1 MDGGAWWATV
11 HGVAKS
17 WTQMSDFTFS
27 FNPSHRVVVRI
38 WLRIWKQL
46 IEVGKDLKGLCNL
59 NLVYNQKNLS
69 HNKGFPGGSSD
80 KESACQRA
88 TGDTGLIPGLG
99 KNPREGNG
107 NPLQYSWQDNP
118 MDSGAW
124 KATVHGFIKSP
135 TQVKQR
141 RTHAHPT
148 MSLVSQFFFKGYL
161 PSYLLYTRFYSTWF
175 PWVPT
180 MGQCN
185 YMMCFHST
193 MLDAHQEARGPCYSH
208 TDISLVPSVPCRQHT
223 T

>member
-11 HGVAKS
+11 NGVAKS
-17 WTQMSDFTFS
+17 WTQLSDFTFS

-69 HNKGFPGGSSD
+69 HNKGFPGGPSD
-80 KESACQRA
+80 NKSVCQRA
-88 TGDTGLIPGLG
+88 TGGTGLIPGLG
-99 KNPREGNG
+99 KPPGEGNG

-161 PSYLLYTRFYSTWF
+161 PSISSIVDFILPDFHEF
-175 PWVPT
+175 PLWVSVT
-180 MGQCN
+180 IWCVSIQQCL
-185 YMMCFHST
+185 
-193 MLDAHQEARGPCYSH
+193 MLTKRQEDPVIL
-208 TDISLVPSVPCRQHT
+208 TLISV
-223 T
+223 